1 MEPEKTGGP
10 GKSTKLEESETLLA
24 KQRRKRIEEFAL
36 KILRDVNDAGAK
48 KIAKKKL
55 TYFICSEELLQSW

>member
-10 GKSTKLEESETLLA
+10 GKSTKLEESKTLLA

-36 KILRDVNDAGAK
+36 KIIREVNFSGAK
-48 KIAKKKL
+48 KIVKKKL
-55 TYFICSEELLQSW
+55 AYFISSEEL